1 MGNFF
6 SFPQS
11 RNNSIFFDSLF
22 GKKRAKKTTGT
33 STSNMFLRTP
43 IYTAPLI
50 SEDISLNRVVLEPY
64 SAPLLLEASPLSDEY
79 ENPNL

>member
-50 SEDISLNRVVLEPY
+50 SEDISFNPVIL
-64 SAPLLLEASPLSDEY
+64 APLLLEASPLSDQY
-79 ENPNL
+79 ENSNL